1 MLILSMVQS
10 TVLSVTMNTSLET
23 NELEVETNSPN
34 LSSALSKFHFKPIKG
49 IINIE
54 TNPLNLAQ
62 YYKLKK
68 GY

>member
-49 IINIE
+49 IIE
-54 TNPLNLAQ
+54 TNPLNFSSVI
-62 YYKLKK
+62 
-68 GY
+68 